1 VVRPAAA
8 LVVGALIVMMLAC
21 VAVIQ
26 SAAHQT
32 KLSGLGLVALY
43 LSFGLVGVVV
53 AWHQPRNPMGWVL
66 LGITFFF
73 LLDLLGVVDGAL
85 EPTHLSVWI
94 TPVD

>member
-1 VVRPAAA
+1 MGRNRGRRLRAATPAAA
-8 LVVGALIVMMLAC
+8 LALGTLIVVMLAGLG
-21 VAVIQ
+21 VR

-66 LGITFFF
+66 LGVTF
-73 LLDLLGVVDGAL
+73 
-85 EPTHLSVWI
+85 SWS
-94 TPVD
+94 